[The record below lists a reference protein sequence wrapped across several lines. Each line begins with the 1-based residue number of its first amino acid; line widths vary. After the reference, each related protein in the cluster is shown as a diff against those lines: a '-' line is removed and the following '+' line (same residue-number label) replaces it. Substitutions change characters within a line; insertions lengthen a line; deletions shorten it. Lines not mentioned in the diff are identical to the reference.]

1 MVLNLNNSF
10 GKFLNLEKY
19 YFLERQRHV
28 DVKKGGRAKRTRE
41 LSTFFFSFTS
51 ADAILSKFLSGLS
64 SNFFVLETENV
75 C

>member
-19 YFLERQRHV
+19 YFLEMLMSR
-28 DVKKGGRAKRTRE
+28 KEAEPKRTRE